1 DRHQRGDRRRRAVF
15 GLARRVVSHR
25 RDDHRTRRAGHHGIA
40 RMSRPTDRDVFLPVG
55 AQPSIDALCEQAERA
70 EELGYDRVWLPE
82 TWGRDAVTVL
92 TSIAHRTDEIGIG
105 TSI

>member
-1 DRHQRGDRRRRAVF
+1 
-15 GLARRVVSHR
+15 
-25 RDDHRTRRAGHHGIA
+25 
-40 RMSRPTDRDVFLPVG
+40 MSRPTDRDVFLPVG

-105 TSI
+105 TSIVPIYSRSPRCSDRPPPRYRKSPGGAFGWVSAPPDRS